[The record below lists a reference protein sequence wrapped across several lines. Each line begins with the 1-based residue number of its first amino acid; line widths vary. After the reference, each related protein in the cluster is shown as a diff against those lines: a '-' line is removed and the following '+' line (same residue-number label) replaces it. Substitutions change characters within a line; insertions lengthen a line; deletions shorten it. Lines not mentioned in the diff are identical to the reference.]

1 MQYVLL
7 PASNDQYFLADQKEV
22 IAIKEGVIDAP
33 DFDESN
39 LTYRLVYGAYKPQPH
54 AHYTDEEIRAH
65 MTEAID
71 QWLIHINGRKVV
83 NLSIEGIVISESVI
97 KRQSTELQ
105 HPRATQDVAFAAL
118 VKAPESFEIDD
129 KHYQTRTAY
138 LRWDGI
144 DAIATLL
151 NRKGLFAFTSE
162 DKRFT
167 PEEPLTKKNW
177 QNYIDHL
184 RMLKEARRAQ

>member
-1 MQYVLL
+1 MQYILL

-65 MTEAID
+65 ITEAID

-97 KRQSTELQ
+97 KRQCTELE
-105 HPRATQDVAFAAL
+105 HPRATQDVAFAVL

-129 KHYQTRTAY
+129 KHYQTRSAY
-138 LRWDGI
+138 LRCDGI

-177 QNYIDHL
+177 RLYIDHL

>member
-22 IAIKEGVIDAP
+22 IAIKEGAIDAP

-83 NLSIEGIVISESVI
+83 NLCIEGIVISESVI
-97 KRQSTELQ
+97 KRQCTELD

-138 LRWDGI
+138 LRWDDT
-144 DAIATLL
+144 DAITTLL

-177 QNYIDHL
+177 RLYIDHL

>member
-22 IAIKEGVIDAP
+22 IAIKEGAIDAP

-54 AHYTDEEIRAH
+54 AHYSDEEIRAH

-97 KRQSTELQ
+97 KRQCTELE

-138 LRWDGI
+138 LRRDGI
-144 DAIATLL
+144 DTITTLL

-177 QNYIDHL
+177 RLYIDHL

>member
-7 PASNDQYFLADQKEV
+7 PASNDQYFLADCKEI

-39 LTYRLVYGAYKPQPH
+39 LTYRLMYGTYKPQPH
-54 AHYTDEEIRAH
+54 AHSSDEKVKAH
-65 MTEAID
+65 ITEAID
-71 QWLIHINGRKVV
+71 QWLIHIDGKNVIDLG
-83 NLSIEGIVISESVI
+83 IEGIVISESII
-97 KRQSTELQ
+97 KRQCTELQ

-118 VKAPESFEIDD
+118 VKAPTSFEIDD
-129 KHYQTRTAY
+129 KRYQTRTAY

-144 DAIATLL
+144 DAITTLL

-177 QNYIDHL
+177 RLYIDHL

>member
-7 PASNDQYFLADQKEV
+7 PASDDQYFLADQKEV

-97 KRQSTELQ
+97 KRQCTELE

-138 LRWDGI
+138 LRRDGI
-144 DAIATLL
+144 DTITTLL

-177 QNYIDHL
+177 RLYIDHL

>member
-7 PASNDQYFLADQKEV
+7 PASDDQYFLADQKEV

-54 AHYTDEEIRAH
+54 AHYSDEEIRAH

-97 KRQSTELQ
+97 KRQCTELD

-138 LRWDGI
+138 LRWDDT
-144 DAIATLL
+144 DAITTLL

-177 QNYIDHL
+177 RLYIDHL
-184 RMLKEARRAQ
+184 RMLKEAHRAQ

>member
-7 PASNDQYFLADQKEV
+7 PASNDQYFLADYKEI
-22 IAIKEGVIDAP
+22 IALKEGVIDAP
-33 DFDESN
+33 DFDESH
-39 LTYRLVYGAYKPQPH
+39 LTYHLMYGAYKPQPH
-54 AHYTDEEIRAH
+54 AHYSDEEVRAH
-65 MTEAID
+65 ISEAID
-71 QWLIHINGRKVV
+71 QWLIHIDGKNVV
-83 NLSIEGIVISESVI
+83 DLRLEGIVISESVI
-97 KRQSTELQ
+97 KRQHTELQ
-105 HPRATQDVAFAAL
+105 HSRATQDVALIAL
-118 VKAPESFEIDD
+118 VKAPASFEIDD

-138 LRWDGI
+138 LRGDGI
-144 DAIATLL
+144 DAITTLL

>member
-22 IAIKEGVIDAP
+22 IAIKEGAIDAP

-97 KRQSTELQ
+97 KRQCTELE

-138 LRWDGI
+138 LRRDGI
-144 DAIATLL
+144 DTITTLL

-177 QNYIDHL
+177 RLYIDHL

>member
-7 PASNDQYFLADQKEV
+7 PASNDQYFLADNKEV

-33 DFDESN
+33 DFNESN
-39 LTYRLVYGAYKPQPH
+39 LTYHLVYGAYKPQPH

-97 KRQSTELQ
+97 KRQCTELQ

-129 KHYQTRTAY
+129 KHYQTRSAY
-138 LRWDGI
+138 LRCDGI

-177 QNYIDHL
+177 RLYIDHL

>member
-22 IAIKEGVIDAP
+22 IAIKEGAIDAP

-39 LTYRLVYGAYKPQPH
+39 LTYHLVYGAYKPQPH

-97 KRQSTELQ
+97 KRQCTELQ

-138 LRWDGI
+138 LRCDGI

-177 QNYIDHL
+177 RLYIDHL